1 VYPVSKFL
9 NGVPDL
15 AAVPPDDPATSPA
28 EPDAEAW
35 FESDEPPPEVPRRSL
50 MRLALLLAVLVMA
63 VGLMAR
69 LSAGATFLLFHGRT
83 QECGDIGQRAALRA
97 ADAATLPPLE
107 HGSWCHLKGVVAY
120 PTLIATGE
128 ENPKADSLSERNRGQ
143 KYITQLEGDRVFL
156 IVAADRVDVINHVVE
171 FRNLFGFH
179 VEEHGRIIDPDLD
192 PRFAEVGPTLRKRF
206 EIPNDAPLRLFD
218 TTDEPLGNWFVG
230 LALVVVA
237 FIAVRSVFSAITLV
251 RDLQAGRRTR
261 KAIEANLT

>member
-1 VYPVSKFL
+1 M
-9 NGVPDL
+9 
-15 AAVPPDDPATSPA
+15 AAALTPDDPEKSPIEA
-28 EPDAEAW
+28 DADSEAW
-35 FESDEPPPEVPRRSL
+35 FDHDEPPPVVPRRSL
-50 MRLALLLAVLVMA
+50 MRLALLVAVFIMA

-83 QECGDIGQRAALRA
+83 LECGDIGQRAAQRETTP
-97 ADAATLPPLE
+97 DAVAPLE

-128 ENPKADSLSERNRGQ
+128 ENPKAAALSERNRGM

-156 IVAADRVDVINHVVE
+156 IVAADRVDVINHVIE

-179 VEEHGRIIDPDLD
+179 VEEEGRIIDPDRD

-206 EIPNDAPLRLFD
+206 EIPDDAPLRLFD

-237 FIAVRSVFSAITLV
+237 FIAVRSVFSAIALV
-251 RDLQAGRRTR
+251 RDLQTGRRTR
-261 KAIEANLT
+261 KAIEANLS